1 MHTHTVPQRYLLIAA
16 RTTVRRISMEMQSYN
31 DVILVS
37 GLYNAIAIDYLLTGP
52 EEGMMFWTDVTKIY
66 AANLNGTGMLVCRS
80 SVVIP
85 GSGTIVAWEWDC
97 SGLGMGL

>member
-1 MHTHTVPQRYLLIAA
+1 
-16 RTTVRRISMEMQSYN
+16 MEMQSYN
-31 DVILVS
+31 DVVLVS

-52 EEGMMFWTDVTKIY
+52 EEGMMFWTDETKIY

-85 GSGTIVAWEWDC
+85 GN
-97 SGLGMGL
+97 LGMGL